1 MRRSRYCSENT
12 LIPIS
17 PRRHVRP
24 VAVFC
29 RIANLRSIRAALC
42 LGRLKTPKKR
52 VHRTPRSCRCAPS
65 GSPDRSPSPPPSD
78 GLQQIPEKPS
88 EAVEPDDGRRFARAR
103 AVPAARSADGAD
115 AARPSPRHPDGA
127 SFGRQRATGAG
138 DVPPHSPAKRR
149 WRRCHEASRS
159 ALSTGT
165 RPSGRPPPS
174 AGHAGTR
181 ESISECHCGPSARTF
196 PRYGERVVW
205 RPDQVSRWPV
215 CRWRWPSGRRN
226 GFFRARKAIRFP
238 DFRAGVAVRCQ
249 EKLAWD
255 DPARLRLRLSID
267 APRGFG

>member
-17 PRRHVRP
+17 PRRHIRP

-181 ESISECHCGPSARTF
+181 EIHIRMPLRPVRQDF
-196 PRYGERVVW
+196 PTLW
-205 RPDQVSRWPV
+205 RA
-215 CRWRWPSGRRN
+215 CRLEAGSG
-226 GFFRARKAIRFP
+226 IEV
-238 DFRAGVAVRCQ
+238 AGLPLAVAVRTP
-249 EKLAWD
+249 K
-255 DPARLRLRLSID
+255 RLLSGPKGD
-267 APRGFG
+267 SFSGFPGRGGGSLSRKTSVG

>member
-42 LGRLKTPKKR
+42 L
-52 VHRTPRSCRCAPS
+52 
-65 GSPDRSPSPPPSD
+65 
-78 GLQQIPEKPS
+78 
-88 EAVEPDDGRRFARAR
+88 
-103 AVPAARSADGAD
+103 
-115 AARPSPRHPDGA
+115 
-127 SFGRQRATGAG
+127 GRQRATGAG

-181 ESISECHCGPSARTF
+181 EIHIRMPLRPVRQDF
-196 PRYGERVVW
+196 PTLWRACRLAAGSGIEVAGFGRFAASGG
-205 RPDQVSRWPV
+205 RPDAETASFGPERRFVFRISGPG
-215 CRWRWPSGRRN
+215 WR
-226 GFFRARKAIRFP
+226 F
-238 DFRAGVAVRCQ
+238 AV
-249 EKLAWD
+249 KKN
-255 DPARLRLRLSID
+255 
-267 APRGFG
+267 